1 MKTFQLLSVLFS
13 IFHLSFQRP
22 LEIIVPLQ
30 LSGPEAETFP
40 LVAAV
45 LSSRESGVQ
54 SVESREDVA
63 VKAEEQQVQPSE
75 TPQVVKEEAPQ
86 ERPRE
91 LTISLPEVTDKPK
104 LNVLEVLKGM
114 GSAIQLLIRQ
124 PQQSSLQPGG
134 LIRSESAQSAVV
146 TESSPETREHY
157 RQQAEILRTEISKRA
172 GQLQSVVG
180 TAVEALRNRGES
192 VVVMRILE
200 NLHIRLGQ
208 AKQRADKILSEPESG
223 ELAIKTL
230 NSINQGMGNLG
241 QLVQHVLSR
250 VNISINV
257 DLKDK
262 NVSSTPATAESQP
275 TPSSS
280 S

>member
-1 MKTFQLLSVLFS
+1 MQTLQLLPVLFS
-13 IFHLSFQRP
+13 IFHLSLQSP

-30 LSGPEAETFP
+30 LSGPEAETLP
-40 LVAAV
+40 LFAAV
-45 LSSRESGVQ
+45 LPSRESG
-54 SVESREDVA
+54 VESREDVV
-63 VKAEEQQVQPSE
+63 VKAEEQQQQVQPSE
-75 TPQVVKEEAPQ
+75 APQVVTEVAPQ

-91 LTISLPEVTDKPK
+91 LTISLPEVSSDKPK
-104 LNVLEVLKGM
+104 VNVLEVLKGM

-124 PQQSSLQPGG
+124 PQQSSIQPSG

-146 TESSPETREHY
+146 TESSLETREHY
-157 RQQAEILRTEISKRA
+157 RQQAEVLRTEISKRA
-172 GQLQSVVG
+172 GQLQTVVG

-192 VVVMRILE
+192 VVIMRILE
-200 NLHIRLGQ
+200 NLHTRLGQ

-223 ELAIKTL
+223 ELAVKTL
-230 NSINQGMGNLG
+230 NSINQGMGNLA

-262 NVSSTPATAESQP
+262 NVSSTPATTESQP